1 MLVSLPQRIDPAINS
16 WCAAF
21 ARAATAR
28 LGDSLLD
35 AVVGYC
41 TVTFYFDPLRVDAA
55 WLERELASIAKD
67 VQAVESSEVR
77 PLEIPVLYGGDAG
90 PDIEDVARFGA
101 CSVDDVIERHSST
114 TYRVYL
120 VGFVPG
126 FAYMA
131 EVDRTIAAPR
141 RSAPRLAVPAG
152 SVGIAGGQTGIYPA
166 VTPGGWNLIGRT
178 PLTLFDVDRSP
189 ASLFKV
195 GDAVRF
201 HPISRPEFDAMV
213 RS

>member
-1 MLVSLPQRIDPAINS
+1 
-16 WCAAF
+16 
-21 ARAATAR
+21 
-28 LGDSLLD
+28 
-35 AVVGYC
+35 
-41 TVTFYFDPLRVDAA
+41 
-55 WLERELASIAKD
+55 
-67 VQAVESSEVR
+67 
-77 PLEIPVLYGGDAG
+77 
-90 PDIEDVARFGA
+90 
-101 CSVDDVIERHSST
+101 
-114 TYRVYL
+114 
-120 VGFVPG
+120 
-126 FAYMA
+126 
-131 EVDRTIAAPR
+131 
-141 RSAPRLAVPAG
+141 VPAG